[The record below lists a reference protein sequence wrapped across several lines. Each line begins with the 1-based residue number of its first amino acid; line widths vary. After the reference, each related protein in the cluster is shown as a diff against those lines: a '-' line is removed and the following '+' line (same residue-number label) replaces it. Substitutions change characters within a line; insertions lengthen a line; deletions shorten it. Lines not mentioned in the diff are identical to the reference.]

1 MKKLITLRSAV
12 VMGAALAAGSVTGSA
27 AEALGGHVGV
37 GPVITGAVTLWFAE
51 KLDRLIA
58 DEDNEG

>member
-1 MKKLITLRSAV
+1 MKKVITVRSAV
-12 VMGAALAAGSVTGSA
+12 IMGAALAAGSAAGSA
-27 AEALGGHVGV
+27 AEALGQPVGV